1 MPRGKIVFSADQI
14 AFLLNDEAKRLTPKA
29 AAAVKRDEAYER
41 FKAIRWGWQQGYPH
55 CPYCDHERP
64 YELADR
70 NKFTCRKC
78 ARQFSVTTR
87 TAFSARKMP
96 FTTILRVLA
105 IKLHAPMNSLQLA
118 GELGVAYDTARRAN
132 AMLAPYVGNINPN
145 SIRVS
150 DVKWPFRPIADA
162 RVDNG
167 ADLVEAVHKLLPR
180 ALPEQ
185 VRADV
190 GQDIILGVL
199 EGHIDRSQLQAQVA
213 SYIRRH
219 YGNFEWKFNF
229 ASLDQKLFEDGGS
242 LHDLIDSTVEH
253 F

>member
-1 MPRGKIVFSADQI
+1 
-14 AFLLNDEAKRLTPKA
+14 
-29 AAAVKRDEAYER
+29 
-41 FKAIRWGWQQGYPH
+41 
-55 CPYCDHERP
+55 
-64 YELADR
+64 
-70 NKFTCRKC
+70 
-78 ARQFSVTTR
+78 
-87 TAFSARKMP
+87 MP

-132 AMLAPYVGNINPN
+132 MMLAPYVGNINPN
-145 SIRVS
+145 SIRPS
-150 DVKWPFRPIADA
+150 ELKWPFRPVHVSAD
-162 RVDNG
+162 DG
-167 ADLVEAVHKLLPR
+167 SDLVDAVHKLLPR

-199 EGHIDRSQLQAQVA
+199 EGHIDRTQLQAQVA

-229 ASLDQKLFEDGGS
+229 ASLDQNIFEDGGS